1 MKKIINNPN
10 EVVHE
15 MLLGLAKANP
25 AVEYLGE
32 GVEVIARRVKTPG
45 KVGVISGGGSGH
57 EPAHA
62 GYVGKGMLDAA
73 VAGNVFASPSPDRII
88 EGIKAA
94 DAGAGVLMVIKNYSG
109 DIMNFTM
116 SGDMAAVDGIKT
128 DYVVVRDDVAVEDST
143 YSTGRRGIAG
153 TVFVHKIAGAA
164 AEAGK
169 DLAGV
174 KAAAEKCI
182 ANIRSMGMAM
192 SSCILPGVGTPGFTL
207 GEDEVEI
214 GMGIHGEPGISREKI
229 MPAKELAEKLLGKI
243 FADTDMYNGSEVA
256 VMINGLGGTPLMELY
271 ILNNEVQKILEEKGI
286 KCYKTFVGNFMTA
299 LEMAG
304 CSVTLLKLDDE
315 LKGYLDAPSE
325 APAFRVEGSA
335 ANAAEAKLLSALRE
349 YVHAEAGSAPVRAQA
364 AAAATVSAKAAQAEE
379 CAAAVV
385 EESDSPF
392 TLTAQDYVNWINITA
407 KKIAENEEYVSALD
421 AATGDGDHWA
431 NINMGFEYLV
441 AAGDEMS
448 KMTISE
454 VFKKIGYLMMSK
466 IGGSSG
472 ILYGGAYTSAG
483 KSCEGQASIG
493 AKGLCA
499 ALDAMVTDMMSRG
512 KAAPGMKTMID
523 ALYPAVQAYKAGL
536 EAGKGVKEILEAVK
550 KAAIDGAEAT
560 RDMECVKGRAS
571 YQANKGVGHL
581 DAGAVTMSYQIE
593 CLCDYIINNLI

>member
-1 MKKIINNPN
+1 MKKIINNPSN
-10 EVVHE
+10 VVSE

-32 GVEVIARRVKTPG
+32 GVEVIARKVKTPG
-45 KVGVISGGGSGH
+45 KVGIISGGGSGH

-116 SGDMAAVDGIKT
+116 SGDMAGADGIKT
-128 DYVVVRDDVAVEDST
+128 DYVVVKDDVAVEDST

-164 AEAGK
+164 AESGK

-207 GEDEVEI
+207 GEEEVEI

-271 ILNNEVQKILEEKGI
+271 ILNNEVQQILEAKGI

-304 CSVTLLKLDDE
+304 CSITLLKLDDE
-315 LKGYLDAPSE
+315 LKGYLDYPSE
-325 APAFRVEGSA
+325 APAFKVEGSA
-335 ANAAEAKLLSALRE
+335 ANAAEAKLLAALRE
-349 YVHAEAGSAPVRAQA
+349 YVHAEAGTVEAKAPA
-364 AAAATVSAKAAQAEE
+364 AAAVAAAKAAAVEE
-379 CAAAVV
+379 KAAAAV
-385 EESDSPF
+385 EEADSPF

-431 NINMGFEYLV
+431 NINMGFEHLV
-441 AAGDEMS
+441 AAGEEMS
-448 KMTISE
+448 KMSISD

-483 KSCEGQASIG
+483 KSCEGKAAIG
-493 AKGLCA
+493 TKGLCA
-499 ALDAMVTDMMSRG
+499 ALDAMVCEMMNRG
-512 KAAPGMKTMID
+512 KAEPGMKTMID

-536 EAGKGVKEILEAVK
+536 EAGTGAKETLEAVK